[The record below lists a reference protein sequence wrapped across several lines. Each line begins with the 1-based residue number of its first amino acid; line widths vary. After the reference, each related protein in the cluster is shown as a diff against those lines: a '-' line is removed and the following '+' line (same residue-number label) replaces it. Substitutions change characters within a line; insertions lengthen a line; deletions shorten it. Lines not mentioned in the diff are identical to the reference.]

1 MPADDALFEKALARQ
16 MRNRTPSDDPAANGE
31 SAPGEAGAEQSNL
44 GADACPDAEILAAY
58 HERLLA
64 SDEMN
69 LWKEHIFSCTRC
81 QEILSQLESTEDV
94 VVGTH
99 EEDFAVAGHLRE
111 LAPIAR
117 ALPAKA
123 AGPAASLVVPRRRS
137 IRYWIAPAGAI
148 AAGLLVCLGMHQQFR
163 DVLKKPESQI
173 AENRPAAPPSGTAQ
187 PYDSMSRDEKA
198 AAPSKIDGKVSPA
211 ASAPLSPEKQKFAAK
226 TQSPVIPNAPATSAR
241 ASTGAS
247 ADKSV
252 GGLDAGAAQVPKAVT
267 QTVEVVSEAG
277 PVAQQQSSG
286 ANTLPLPT
294 AQELQTTQM
303 AAAPPPAA
311 PPQKYSQ
318 EQVTQG
324 QNAQVQNAQGSNTQ
338 AQNGQRQNTQAQN
351 TQGQNKDALSANARS
366 AAALVTLD
374 AETAKQTQSLKK
386 VSGMQNPQMIP
397 APGGNIIW
405 RVGKS
410 GRIEQSTDAG
420 ANWTRQKSGVKV
432 TLDAGSAPSAAVCWV
447 FGRSGTLLQTVDG
460 GGHWTKLNSPIADDI
475 GGITAVDAIHATIWD
490 TAKKNNFI
498 TTDGGATWIR
508 VANP

>member
-16 MRNRTPSDDPAANGE
+16 MRNRTPSDDSVANGG

-81 QEILSQLESTEDV
+81 QEILSQLEATEDV

-148 AAGLLVCLGMHQQFR
+148 AAGLLVWLGVHQQFR

-211 ASAPLSPEKQKFAAK
+211 ASAPLSPEKQKFTAK
-226 TQSPVIPNAPATSAR
+226 MQPPAKMHPPMIPKAPAAAR

-247 ADKSV
+247 AGKPV
-252 GGLDAGAAQVPKAVT
+252 GGLDAGA
-267 QTVEVVSEAG
+267 
-277 PVAQQQSSG
+277 
-286 ANTLPLPT
+286 
-294 AQELQTTQM
+294 
-303 AAAPPPAA
+303 
-311 PPQKYSQ
+311 
-318 EQVTQG
+318 G
-324 QNAQVQNAQGSNTQ
+324 Q
-338 AQNGQRQNTQAQN
+338 
-351 TQGQNKDALSANARS
+351 
-366 AAALVTLD
+366 
-374 AETAKQTQSLKK
+374 
-386 VSGMQNPQMIP
+386 
-397 APGGNIIW
+397 
-405 RVGKS
+405 
-410 GRIEQSTDAG
+410 
-420 ANWTRQKSGVKV
+420 
-432 TLDAGSAPSAAVCWV
+432 
-447 FGRSGTLLQTVDG
+447 
-460 GGHWTKLNSPIADDI
+460 
-475 GGITAVDAIHATIWD
+475 
-490 TAKKNNFI
+490 
-498 TTDGGATWIR
+498 
-508 VANP
+508 

>member
-1 MPADDALFEKALARQ
+1 MSADDALFEKALARQ
-16 MRNRTPSDDPAANGE
+16 MRNRAPSDNPAANGG

-81 QEILSQLESTEDV
+81 QEILSQLEATEDV

-99 EEDFAVAGHLRE
+99 EEDFAAAGHLRE

-123 AGPAASLVVPRRRS
+123 AGPAAPLVVPRRRS

-148 AAGLLVCLGMHQQFR
+148 AAGLLVWLGMHEQSKN
-163 DVLKKPESQI
+163 VLKKPESQI

-198 AAPSKIDGKVSPA
+198 AAPSKMDGKVSPA

-247 ADKSV
+247 ADKPV
-252 GGLDAGAAQVPKAVT
+252 GGLDAGAVQVPKAVT

-277 PVAQQQSSG
+277 PVAQQQTSG

-303 AAAPPPAA
+303 AAAPPPPAQ
-311 PPQKYSQ
+311 PQKYSQ

-324 QNAQVQNAQGSNTQ
+324 QNAQVQNAQVSNTQ
-338 AQNGQRQNTQAQN
+338 AQNGQGQNTQA
-351 TQGQNKDALSANARS
+351 QNKDALSANARS

-374 AETAKQTQSLKK
+374 AEMAKQTQSLKK

-460 GGHWTKLNSPIADDI
+460 GGHWTKLNSPIVGDI
-475 GGITAVDAIHATIWD
+475 GGIISVDAMHATIWD
-490 TAKKNNFI
+490 TDKKNNFM
-498 TTDGGATWIR
+498 TTDGGATWAR